1 MSFHIIELPF
11 ILIPALLITV
21 FWFWMLIDC
30 LSNRSLRGGQKVLW
44 LLFILF
50 THILGAIVYFF
61 FGRAKKLA

>member
-11 ILIPALLITV
+11 ILIPVLLVTA
-21 FWFWMLIDC
+21 FWLWMLIDC
-30 LSNRSLRGGQKVLW
+30 LSNTSLRGTQKVLW

-61 FGRAKKLA
+61 FGRAKQLA